1 MDLQWASIH
10 NREFYRLMAA
20 DYNITI
26 NKNSDFGRTFQ
37 IKEADV
43 IIDLTGYSVAG
54 ALKENFRATDS
65 VAFTATITDPAQGL
79 FNIKL
84 TDAVTASMDPGTW
97 VYDIVLT
104 DTSGLKTRLLNG
116 RAFVLQGVTA

>member
-84 TDAVTASMDPGTW
+84 TK
-97 VYDIVLT
+97 ILE
-104 DTSGLKTRLLNG
+104 
-116 RAFVLQGVTA
+116 F

>member
-1 MDLQWASIH
+1 
-10 NREFYRLMAA
+10 MAA

-84 TDAVTASMDPGTW
+84 TDTVTASMDPGTW